1 MAIIFGSDWGG
12 SRLATAQTCKQKYY
26 NRYERVHPTVAPTVA
41 HGGIIRLEDSYAAS
55 RGTLLHVFFQSYYGR
70 IIQNPD
76 GVRRDMGL
84 EAIRDMLLEIKHF
97 NLPEHKI
104 PLLQDELIAAADQY
118 LQHYASETL
127 IPSAVEKP
135 VEVRITRP
143 DGQIDLHTG
152 IIDLEADYHG
162 GLFVVDH
169 KTTTQ
174 QFANLFNKYTHSLS
188 FKGYV
193 RALAAMNPN
202 GERPVGVLIN
212 GLRFKNNKAL
222 ECEFERETYMFT
234 AEQMDEFDRTVVS
247 VKREIEMC
255 QSENFWPK
263 SAEQCSQVWGLC
275 EYFPLCKFDDPAM
288 VNALY
293 KPAPV
298 KK

>member
-26 NRYERVHPTVAPTVA
+26 NRYIRQHHNAT

-55 RGTLLHVFFQSYYGR
+55 KGTLLHVFWQSYYGQ
-70 IIQNPD
+70 IIKNPN

-84 EAIRDMLLEIKHF
+84 TAIQEMLAEVDKF
-97 NLPEHKI
+97 TVPEHKK
-104 PLLQDELIAAADQY
+104 PLLMDELIATADQY
-118 LQHYASETL
+118 LQYYHDESMTP
-127 IPSAVEKP
+127 IAVEKP

-143 DGQIDLHTG
+143 DGQIDIHTG
-152 IIDLEADYHG
+152 IVDLEALYHG
-162 GLFVVDH
+162 GHFIVDH
-169 KTTTQ
+169 KTTSQTFQ
-174 QFANLFNKYTHSLS
+174 ALFNRYTHSLS

-193 RALAAMNPN
+193 RAVTAMHP
-202 GERPVGVLIN
+202 ELEKPVGVLIN
-212 GLRFKNNKAL
+212 AVRFKNNKAL
-222 ECEFERETYMFT
+222 EVEFEREPYMFN
-234 AEQMDEFDRTVVS
+234 QQQLDEFDKTVVS

-255 QSENFWPK
+255 QADDFWPK
-263 SAEQCSQVWGLC
+263 SGDQCSQAWGLC
-275 EYFPLCKFDDPAM
+275 EYFPLCKFDDSAM